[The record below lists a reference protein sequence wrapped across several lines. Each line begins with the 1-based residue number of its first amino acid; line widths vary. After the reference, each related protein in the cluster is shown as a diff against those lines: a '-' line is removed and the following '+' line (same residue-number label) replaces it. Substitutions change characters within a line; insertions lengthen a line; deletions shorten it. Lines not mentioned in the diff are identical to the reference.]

1 MYISK
6 QWTCLTRP
14 TLTDLNIN
22 GFYYYPLMVSLDRC
36 DAPSR
41 ERDLN
46 KTENV
51 NSNAFDMITR
61 VNE

>member
-1 MYISK
+1 
-6 QWTCLTRP
+6 
-14 TLTDLNIN
+14 
-22 GFYYYPLMVSLDRC
+22 MVSLDRC

-41 ERDLN
+41 EHDLN